1 MDGACALHGSGDVY
15 KKFWLENLKG
25 IDHVLTKSYYTRVI
39 ILKLM
44 LIRMGGCGLGSF
56 G

>member
-1 MDGACALHGSGDVY
+1 MDGACSTHGIGDVN

-25 IDHVLTKSYYTRVI
+25 IDNVLTWSYYTRVV
-39 ILKLM
+39 ILKLI
-44 LIRMGGCGLGSF
+44 LIRMGLCGLGSF

>member
-1 MDGACALHGSGDVY
+1 MDGACSTHERGYVH

-25 IDHVLTKSYYTRVI
+25 IDHVLTWSYYTRLI